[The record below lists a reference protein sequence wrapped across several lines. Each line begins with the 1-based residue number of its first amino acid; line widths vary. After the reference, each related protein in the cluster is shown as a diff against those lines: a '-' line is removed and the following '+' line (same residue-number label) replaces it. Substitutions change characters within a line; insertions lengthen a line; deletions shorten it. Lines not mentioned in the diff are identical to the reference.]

1 MLMLWCTDAADVLIL
16 LMRWCCW
23 CADVVL
29 MISVF
34 IVITVTKVIVA
45 FMFKLLSR
53 TGVCSK
59 SGLPALRIV
68 IGRYGYKSSFGAN
81 KVKFGCLKKVWFLKE
96 SMVECRFENVRK
108 YNQPTNPA
116 ASSPSQ
122 SSLFLRRTMW
132 GESSADMW
140 ISPANNAHVW
150 IFAKKPSDPF
160 LGWAYFK
167 SMIGRTGSMLEG
179 DMEQA
184 GWGKLSC
191 ASLMGWGVPSV
202 QILTL
207 GCNMM
212 KDNTNNI

>member
-1 MLMLWCTDAADVLIL
+1 MCWCCWFADATDALMLWYCCFADAADALILLMLLRLLMRWCCWYADAADALMLWCTDAADVLIL

-81 KVKFGCLKKVWFLKE
+81 NKKRWETTRNGEKRWKSAYLIIVIFGTPP
-96 SMVECRFENVRK
+96 
-108 YNQPTNPA
+108 Y
-116 ASSPSQ
+116 
-122 SSLFLRRTMW
+122 
-132 GESSADMW
+132 
-140 ISPANNAHVW
+140 
-150 IFAKKPSDPF
+150 F
-160 LGWAYFK
+160 LG
-167 SMIGRTGSMLEG
+167 L
-179 DMEQA
+179 
-184 GWGKLSC
+184 
-191 ASLMGWGVPSV
+191 
-202 QILTL
+202 
-207 GCNMM
+207 
-212 KDNTNNI
+212 